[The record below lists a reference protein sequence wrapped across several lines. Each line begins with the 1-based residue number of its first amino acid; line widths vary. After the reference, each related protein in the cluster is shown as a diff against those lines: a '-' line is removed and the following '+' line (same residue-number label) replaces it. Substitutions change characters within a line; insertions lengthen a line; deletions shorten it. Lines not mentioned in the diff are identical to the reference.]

1 MSDNTTS
8 ASAAAGVEVGMTDA
22 DTMRALAHPAR
33 IAVLSYLSTEGPATA
48 TECAP
53 SAGASPSV
61 CSYHLRI
68 LERYGLVER
77 ALDVP
82 ASGRERPWRARQVG
96 IRVDEQDNPVAQMA
110 ADLLVHS
117 IEQRWMEVRNRFQAN
132 KADYDEQWV
141 PVYGTDWQVLHVT
154 AEEAA
159 SARRQI
165 QDLIMSLVRVSKEDR
180 PEGAEPVQVVVDW
193 ALMFDP
199 TPPQG

>member
-1 MSDNTTS
+1 MSDNTTG
-8 ASAAAGVEVGMTDA
+8 ARAAARVEVGMTDA

-53 SAGASPSV
+53 AAGVSPSV

-68 LERYGLVER
+68 LQRYGLVER
-77 ALDVP
+77 AVDVP
-82 ASGRERPWRARQVG
+82 ASGRERPWRAGQVG
-96 IRVDEQDNPVAQMA
+96 IRVETQDDPVAQMA

-117 IEQRWMEVRNRFQAN
+117 MEQRWMDVRSRFQAN
-132 KADYDEQWV
+132 KADYAEQWR

-159 SARRQI
+159 DARRQI
-165 QDLIMSLVRVSKEDR
+165 QDVLMSLVRVSKQDR

-199 TPPQG
+199 ARAEG

>member
-1 MSDNTTS
+1 MAENRTS
-8 ASAAAGVEVGMTDA
+8 AGAAGRVEVGMTDA

-53 SAGASPSV
+53 AAGVSPSV

-77 ALDVP
+77 DLDAP

-96 IRVDEQDNPVAQMA
+96 IRVEKQDDPVAQMA
-110 ADLLVHS
+110 ADLLAAS
-117 IEQRWMEVRNRFQAN
+117 MEQRWMDVRNRFRAN
-132 KADYDEQWV
+132 KADYDQRWR

-159 SARRQI
+159 DARRQI
-165 QDLIMSLVRVSKEDR
+165 QDVLMSLVRVSKDDR

-199 TPPQG
+199 TPAQG